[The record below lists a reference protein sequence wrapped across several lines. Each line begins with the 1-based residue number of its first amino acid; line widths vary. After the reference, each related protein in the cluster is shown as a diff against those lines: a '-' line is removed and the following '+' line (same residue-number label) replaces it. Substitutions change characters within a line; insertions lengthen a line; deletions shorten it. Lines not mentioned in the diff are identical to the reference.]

1 MASTNGKGNGA
12 NGAVSH
18 LDRLLA
24 EKPPEFQAKVLRFA
38 LDSGMKQDD
47 PAFRL
52 VQYIGYLAQ
61 LTETAPNDWRL
72 LFENLQA
79 ELNEWTQLTA
89 EQLKAEA
96 DHTENIKNL
105 ATSCNQLGIALSALN
120 LTSQQQLELLQNLIK
135 LYGNLSNPSPTPT
148 EKLIAPLREE
158 LKEVKAMISLMNQ
171 KGAVDSDVKDWC
183 RAFVIWLFSPITFFI
198 LFTFYSH
205 LFPLSLPYEATQSLE
220 QILEQTGWTNTKLQ
234 RVERRLGTDPNQR
247 RR

>member
-1 MASTNGKGNGA
+1 MASANGKGNG
-12 NGAVSH
+12 GVSH
-18 LDRLLA
+18 LDRLLS

-61 LTETAPNDWRL
+61 LTETAPNDWKL

-79 ELNEWTQLTA
+79 ELNQWTQLTA

-105 ATSCNQLGIALSALN
+105 ATSCHQLGIALSALN
-120 LTSQQQLELLQNLIK
+120 LTSQQQLELLQNLTK
-135 LYGNLSNPSPTPT
+135 LSGNWNNPSPTLT

-158 LKEVKAMISLMNQ
+158 LREVKAMISLMNQ
-171 KGAVDSDVKDWC
+171 KGVESDAKSWA
-183 RAFVIWLFSPITFFI
+183 RAFIIRLFSPVTFFI
-198 LFTFYSH
+198 LFLIYSN
-205 LFPLSLPYEATQSLE
+205 LFPIRVPYETTESLE
-220 QILEQTGWTNTKLQ
+220 KILEQTGWTNTKLQ
-234 RVERRLGTDPNQR
+234 RVEKRLGTDPNLR
-247 RR
+247 RRR

>member
-1 MASTNGKGNGA
+1 MAIANGKGNG
-12 NGAVSH
+12 GVSH

-61 LTETAPNDWRL
+61 LTETAPNDWKL
-72 LFENLQA
+72 LFENLQV
-79 ELNEWTQLTA
+79 ELNQWSQLTA
-89 EQLKAEA
+89 EQLKTQA

-120 LTSQQQLELLQNLIK
+120 LTSQQQLEQLTSLTK
-135 LYGNLSNPSPTPT
+135 LSANWSNVSPQQP
-148 EKLIAPLREE
+148 EKLSQPLQEQLNE
-158 LKEVKAMISLMNQ
+158 IQTKISLLNQ
-171 KGAVDSDVKDWC
+171 KDVESDVKGWC
-183 RAFVIWLFSPITFFI
+183 RAFVIWLVSPVTFFI
-198 LFTFYSH
+198 LFWFYSH
-205 LFPLSLPYEATQSLE
+205 ITPIPTPIETTESLQK
-220 QILEQTGWTNTKLQ
+220 ILKQTAWTNTKLQ
-234 RVERRLGTDPNQR
+234 RVEKRLGTDPNQR